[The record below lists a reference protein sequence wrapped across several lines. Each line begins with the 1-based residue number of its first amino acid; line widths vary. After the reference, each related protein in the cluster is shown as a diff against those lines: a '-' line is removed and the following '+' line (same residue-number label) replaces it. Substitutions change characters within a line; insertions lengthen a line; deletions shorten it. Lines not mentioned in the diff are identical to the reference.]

1 MRRPCHV
8 PESNPA
14 RSVLNCSGTHLPTST
29 MRNRWTERAVP
40 VVHADW
46 KTALSKSW
54 LIHDRE
60 TVDELLGLTG
70 SPPSL
75 HLNDFPTGHQIFV
88 EGKPANRVY
97 VIISGIV
104 KLTAPLTRGRF
115 AVRSLLCPG
124 DIIDAPAAFDGSPH
138 GCTAT
143 CQTLVRTA
151 SLSNSALQ
159 RLLRHRPALAQR
171 WLQALAQEIRE
182 REQDVMLLA
191 SGDIAGRVARE
202 LVSLAEHLGTPVDGT
217 LHVNHTLTRQEFAE
231 LVGAPKEPVGKAL
244 ANFVAHGWIVTG
256 PGRFEITDVDQLR
269 RRAAAAFTMSPRHA
283 MASSESLRSAE
294 GPL

>member
-1 MRRPCHV
+1 MTRPCRA

-14 RSVLNCSGTHLPTST
+14 RTVFDRSATHPVTST
-29 MRNRWTERAVP
+29 LRNRRAERAVT
-40 VVHADW
+40 VSHVDW
-46 KTALSKSW
+46 KDALSKSW
-54 LIHDRE
+54 LIHDRK
-60 TVDELLGLTG
+60 TMDELLGVTG
-70 SPPSL
+70 SAPSL
-75 HLNDFPTGHQIFV
+75 HLNDFPTGHQIFS

-104 KLTAPLTRGRF
+104 KLTAPLSRGRF
-115 AVRSLLCPG
+115 AVRSLLGPG

-151 SLSNSALQ
+151 SLSSSALQ
-159 RLLRHRPALAQR
+159 RLLRHRPALVQR

-182 REQDVMLLA
+182 REQDIMLLA
-191 SGDIAGRVARE
+191 AGDIAGRVARE
-202 LVSLAEHLGTPVDGT
+202 LISLAAHLGNPVNGV
-217 LHVNHTLTRQEFAE
+217 LHVDHTLTRQEFAE

-256 PGRFEITDVDQLR
+256 PCRFEITDVDQLR
-269 RRAAAAFTMSPRHA
+269 RRAAAAFSTSPRRA
-283 MASSESLRSAE
+283 VALSE
-294 GPL
+294 